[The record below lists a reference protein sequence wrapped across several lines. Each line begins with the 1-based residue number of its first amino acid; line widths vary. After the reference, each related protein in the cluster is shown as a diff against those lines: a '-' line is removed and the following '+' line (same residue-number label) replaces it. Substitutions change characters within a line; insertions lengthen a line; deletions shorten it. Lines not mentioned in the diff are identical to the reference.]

1 MDVQFRW
8 HLGPMEEEEVHPHPA
23 AAKPPSLGQASVLW
37 ERPAGGEPRL
47 GKQFRKPWFHSSP
60 LSTHAHATRTR
71 ARWLSRPPSN
81 TSAALQGQSQTV
93 GNNHRPQASG
103 ALTAVSQSGNL
114 RFQSHPLKK
123 TAGQISA
130 NPSLPQLASEVSK
143 LQVSCECRP
152 TQEPKT
158 LWMVVCL
165 FVFSIKEKRN
175 LKCKVRTL
183 HTTSRHHV
191 KVQDL
196 PGKNRHCRRAW
207 EPRYEPGNPT
217 NQVSLALVTLRRMPE
232 PWDGAF
238 GTLEGCFLWQCPPA

>member
-1 MDVQFRW
+1 
-8 HLGPMEEEEVHPHPA
+8 MEEEEVHPHPA

-47 GKQFRKPWFHSSP
+47 GKQFRKPWFHPSP
-60 LSTHAHATRTR
+60 LSMHAHATRTR

-143 LQVSCECRP
+143 LQVRCECRP

-165 FVFSIKEKRN
+165 FVCFFNKRKKE
-175 LKCKVRTL
+175 
-183 HTTSRHHV
+183 TSS
-191 KVQDL
+191 
-196 PGKNRHCRRAW
+196 A
-207 EPRYEPGNPT
+207 RYELCTQHRDTMSRCRICLARTGIAVEFGNPGT
-217 NQVSLALVTLRRMPE
+217 SLATPQTRS
-232 PWDGAF
+232 
-238 GTLEGCFLWQCPPA
+238 LWL

>member
-1 MDVQFRW
+1 
-8 HLGPMEEEEVHPHPA
+8 MEEEEVHPHPA

-60 LSTHAHATRTR
+60 LSTQAHATRTR

-114 RFQSHPLKK
+114 QFQSHPLKK

-183 HTTSRHHV
+183 HTTSGHHV